1 MIDYENHVGLFGLS
15 GIKENSV
22 RSKIIDLFGNFLH
35 INNHK
40 NYNIIATKTILK
52 INQNN
57 SEPLYKLKVTIN
69 LNISVI

>member
-1 MIDYENHVGLFGLS
+1 MIDYENQVGIFGLS

-40 NYNIIATKTILK
+40 NYNIIATKSK
-52 INQNN
+52 MMFNQND
-57 SEPLYKLKVTIN
+57 SYPFYKLIFVLLSSIF
-69 LNISVI
+69 L